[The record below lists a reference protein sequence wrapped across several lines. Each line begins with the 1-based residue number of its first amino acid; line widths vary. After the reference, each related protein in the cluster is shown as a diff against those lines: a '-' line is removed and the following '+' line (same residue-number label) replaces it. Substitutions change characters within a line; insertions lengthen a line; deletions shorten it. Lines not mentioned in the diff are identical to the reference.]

1 MREKNTRS
9 SPVTVS
15 HGSDCIPYVTRGMNT
30 FGAHVA
36 PSSVEYEKETRWPPP
51 LCVNAS
57 FHPTKTRP
65 WELIAIVGSTWYR
78 YVGFPEF
85 TRTFGEKGASSAIGG
100 SGSAARLVGRSA
112 AARTVSR
119 TTQNTLPLIVPP
131 CTMNRPR
138 MNLFPTQRLWRRG
151 EAESERADDVQQG
164 DDHDDGHDRHG
175 HVQLRLALLA
185 TDREVQD
192 TEVVGHGSLARAS
205 RRAVYNPFVAAGYGT
220 GRVLR
225 VRARKPPFGRH
236 PRGAGRR
243 GIRPSRRSTDLPNA

>member
-85 TRTFGEKGASSAIGG
+85 TRTFGEKGASRAVGG
-100 SGSAARLVGRSA
+100 SRSAARLGGRSA
-112 AARTVSR
+112 PARTATR
-119 TTQNTLPLIVPP
+119 TTETAAPLMTPP
-131 CTMNRPR
+131 CTMSGRGI
-138 MNLFPTQRLWRRG
+138 NLFPTDRVGGGRK
-151 EAESERADDVQQG
+151 AESEGAHDVQQ
-164 DDHDDGHDRHG
+164 
-175 HVQLRLALLA
+175 
-185 TDREVQD
+185 
-192 TEVVGHGSLARAS
+192 
-205 RRAVYNPFVAAGYGT
+205 
-220 GRVLR
+220 
-225 VRARKPPFGRH
+225 
-236 PRGAGRR
+236 
-243 GIRPSRRSTDLPNA
+243 